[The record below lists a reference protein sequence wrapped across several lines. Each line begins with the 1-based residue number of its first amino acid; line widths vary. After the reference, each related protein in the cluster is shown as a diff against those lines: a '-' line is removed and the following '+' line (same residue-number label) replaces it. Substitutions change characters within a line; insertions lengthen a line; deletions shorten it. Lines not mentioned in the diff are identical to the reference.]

1 MSTDPRRQTPAPRG
15 SDTGTPPLPEG
26 RARWLVAS
34 NALDAGGRSATDV
47 ALDVLAVLLL
57 GVGADGMGVLMTL
70 SGLGFLLLGVPIGIV
85 VDRHLSPRLLAATG
99 LAKAA
104 VLGSLVVA
112 WALDALTFGHLAAV
126 MALLGVLTV
135 LAETTQTALVPRV
148 VPATAVARLTAR
160 LESAD
165 AALVLI
171 VPAAAGVLVGS
182 LGAGPVLGIATAFL
196 FAAAIVALRV
206 RLRPSA
212 AADVPDDDGD
222 PGVADVLSRWA
233 RFGKDA
239 AEGWTVLRRTPVL
252 WLLTMGSVAANVGM
266 ALFAPVEAV
275 WILTDLRLGPEF
287 LGVQIT
293 AGAVGALAASSLAGR
308 AIDRLGER
316 RCILLGSVGCAV
328 AVGLHLLAYADRA
341 HAGPWLLAGA
351 ALWGFMVL
359 LGNITQ
365 AAVTARACPEGTLG
379 RVTAMRRTLTRG
391 SVPLAT
397 LAGGALGATLGVGWA
412 LAGWQVLAV
421 VSLAAVVPAARH
433 LGPRTAER

>member
-1 MSTDPRRQTPAPRG
+1 MSTDPRRQTPAPRTP
-15 SDTGTPPLPEG
+15 DTGTPPPPEG

-47 ALDVLAVLLL
+47 ALNVLAVLLL

-341 HAGPWLLAGA
+341 HAGRGCWPAPPSGGSWS
-351 ALWGFMVL
+351 
-359 LGNITQ
+359 
-365 AAVTARACPEGTLG
+365 CSGT
-379 RVTAMRRTLTRG
+379 
-391 SVPLAT
+391 S
-397 LAGGALGATLGVGWA
+397 
-412 LAGWQVLAV
+412 
-421 VSLAAVVPAARH
+421 
-433 LGPRTAER
+433 PRPP